1 MNQNGW
7 SMRKREGV
15 MMERKYETLVFKG
28 EGCTVRVHRPILT
41 KEEQHKRDEELKKAL
56 CRFEIER
63 RNAL

>member
-1 MNQNGW
+1 
-7 SMRKREGV
+7 
-15 MMERKYETLVFKG
+15 MERKYETLVFKG

-41 KEEQHKRDEELKKAL
+41 KEEQRKRDEELKKAL